1 MIDALSRLLCAKVHA
16 PFSDKYKMKYSLILL
31 IIPSILFALP
41 AEQFI
46 FGKVEANKIC
56 SKKVMIW
63 LSLDKENYKD
73 RLLLMHTLVPVGGT
87 FKFNVRPGN
96 YQVRASDEAG
106 CEFMKKV
113 SVRGSDPHISILME
127 KK

>member
-1 MIDALSRLLCAKVHA
+1 
-16 PFSDKYKMKYSLILL
+16 MKLYLILL
-31 IIPSILFALP
+31 LIPSFLYAVSSEHYIS
-41 AEQFI
+41 
-46 FGKVEANKIC
+46 GKVEANKLC
-56 SKKVMIW
+56 SKKAMVW

-87 FKFNVRPGN
+87 FKFNVRPGE

-106 CEFMKKV
+106 CEFLKKV
-113 SVRGSDPHISILME
+113 SVKGSDPHISIMLE